1 MAPVSAGA
9 FVYLDAPM
17 KRVTLLNAIHFLQRV
32 VVRGDDEALLIRT
45 VEELQHELN
54 KTNHKKPSSKNTTE
68 A

>member
-1 MAPVSAGA
+1 
-9 FVYLDAPM
+9 M